1 MFPYSIQQSISEMK
15 GQADESIQQDEG
27 GSATEH
33 PPAAAGMPV
42 GIPPAAQPLIT
53 VIVAN
58 QGDGHC

>member
-1 MFPYSIQQSISEMK
+1 MK

-33 PPAAAGMPV
+33 PPATAAMPV